1 MRLDSP
7 GCRLGDVSLSGP
19 GCKDGALWLWNSC
32 VEESQGSWVK
42 PCLELGR
49 NEKVLITTLM
59 PACQSPAG
67 LSRPGGRVTADW
79 SEAGWF
85 FRSIAESQTAPDLVV
100 KYESCSRTYFA
111 PRTENKLLL
120 KKNKTLSVC
129 ISSKGKSP
137 VTAGCQSWL
146 FLTVQEHKSGLM
158 YITNPTT
165 LHNLNLFF

>member
-1 MRLDSP
+1 MRVDSP
-7 GCRLGDVSLSGP
+7 GCGLGDVSISGP

-32 VEESQGSWVK
+32 VEESRGSWVK

-79 SEAGWF
+79 SEAGWS
-85 FRSIAESQTAPDLVV
+85 FRSITESQNNLVV

-111 PRTENKLLL
+111 PKAENKSL
-120 KKNKTLSVC
+120 KKRRKKPYLSGYHLRENLRLQQDVKADF
-129 ISSKGKSP
+129 SL
-137 VTAGCQSWL
+137 QSR
-146 FLTVQEHKSGLM
+146 S
-158 YITNPTT
+158 TNQV
-165 LHNLNLFF
+165 